1 MKFTQMAL
9 SLLIGLA
16 AIQAFGAERL
26 TFDAFMKA
34 AREQNLSLK
43 VESAKAEATRA
54 NAKGLAIPPPM
65 VGYMRMTD
73 QSGSSAGGIEVNQMI
88 PFPTKLSHD
97 HSARKYEAEA
107 QEESRLGMQSEILGQ
122 ARLLYF
128 NLWASQQRKDAL
140 REKKAAIENH
150 IRLARAGVRGD
161 SFLRIHLLKAESD
174 LDLLENEILAAD
186 QEIREK
192 QVAISEFINVDPLS
206 FHPEL
211 EEPPPAVL
219 PSENALSSSHQLEAA
234 RLSFESFK
242 SREQEA
248 KATWFPD
255 LYLRYK
261 EIGQT
266 QLMPKTS
273 EIMVGVSL
281 PFLFPWEPSAAS
293 SKATAQKLQSE
304 LEFEKEKRKFSAQ
317 GSILISRASALK
329 KQLDNI
335 NLRLLP
341 RAEKRMKLVHN
352 LAPRDMETLQD
363 HRETMEAFPDLKLK
377 SLELRAQFEAA
388 VAELQKYERG
398 QK

>member
-1 MKFTQMAL
+1 MF
-9 SLLIGLA
+9 IGFA
-16 AIQAFGAERL
+16 PGEAFAGERL
-26 TFDAFMKA
+26 TFNTFMKSV
-34 AREQNLSLK
+34 REQNLSLK
-43 VESAKAEATRA
+43 VESAKSESTRA
-54 NAKGLAIPPPM
+54 NSKGLAIPPPM
-65 VGYMRMTD
+65 IGYMRMTD
-73 QSGSSAGGIEVNQMI
+73 QSGSSAGGFEVNQTI

-97 HSARKYEAEA
+97 HSARRFEAEA
-107 QEESRLGMQSEILGQ
+107 QEESRLGAESEILGQ

-140 REKKAAIENH
+140 KEKKGAIENH

-174 LDLLENEILAAD
+174 LDLLENEILGAD

-192 QVAISEFINVDPLS
+192 QAAVSEFINVDPSS
-206 FHPEL
+206 FHPDL

-219 PSENALSSSHQLEAA
+219 PIENALSSSHQLEAA

-248 KATWFPD
+248 NATWFPD

-273 EIMVGVSL
+273 EVMVGISL
-281 PFLFPWEPSAAS
+281 PFLFPWGPSAAS
-293 SKATAQKLQSE
+293 SKATALKLQSE
-304 LEFEKEKRKFSAQ
+304 LEFEKEKRKVGSQ
-317 GSILISRASALK
+317 GSILFSRASSLK

-335 NLRLLP
+335 TQRLLP

-377 SLELRAQFEAA
+377 ALELRAQFEMA

-398 QK
+398 LK